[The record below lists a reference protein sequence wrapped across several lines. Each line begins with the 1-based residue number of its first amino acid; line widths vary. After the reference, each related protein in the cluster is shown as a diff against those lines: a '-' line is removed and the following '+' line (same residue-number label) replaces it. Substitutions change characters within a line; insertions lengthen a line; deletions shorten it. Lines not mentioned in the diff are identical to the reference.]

1 MSGFPTFRVDEAAD
15 QRKLGQEM
23 VRAWQRDGIFQVERD
38 AVLEERTESAMRAA
52 RAFFRL
58 PLEQKTTCVND
69 LSYSGYIESGEEL
82 TAGLRDQPEIFTI
95 TPDFPH
101 HHPRVRAGLPCH
113 GPVPWPG
120 ETFRTAMQAYLEAV
134 GALGERILHLIAL
147 GLDLKGP
154 EADHLNRLTR
164 DGWHHMR
171 VLRFPPRTTTVER
184 GIGSH
189 TDYGLLVIAA
199 QDEVGGLY
207 VRPPLEG
214 EQRPRNWRTGE
225 SSAGLAEHEP
235 GWRYV
240 TPVPKVVTVFP
251 GDILQFLTN
260 GTLLSTPHKVR
271 LADRERFTL
280 AYFHEPSFDARV
292 QPLETDNRSDH
303 ADADAPAPAPA
314 PARETLHYGRHF
326 TDMFMRCYPDRATTR
341 RITGEGRLSSLDA
354 PRPAP
359 PRPLTDVP
367 AA

>member
-1 MSGFPTFRVDEAAD
+1 MSTFRTFRMAD
-15 QRKLGQEM
+15 TTSDHQRQLGRAM
-23 VRAWQRDGIFQVERD
+23 IDAWQHDGILQVERD
-38 AVLEERTESAMRAA
+38 AVLQERTEHALHAA
-52 RAFFRL
+52 RTFFSR
-58 PLEQKTTCVND
+58 PLAHKTTCVND

-95 TPDFPH
+95 TPDLPR
-101 HHPRVRAGLPCH
+101 HHPRVRAALPCH
-113 GPVPWPG
+113 GPVPWPD
-120 ETFRTAMQAYLEAV
+120 ESFRTAMQAYLEAV
-134 GALGERILHLIAL
+134 GTLGEQILRLIAL
-147 GLDLKGP
+147 GLDLEP
-154 EADHLNRLTR
+154 DHLTR
-164 DGWHHMR
+164 YTREGWHHMR
-171 VLRFPPRTTTVER
+171 VLRFPARTTTVER

-214 EQRPRNWRTGE
+214 EHRPRNWRPGE

-240 TPVPKVVTVFP
+240 TPVPGVVTVFP

-292 QPLETDNRSDH
+292 QPLTP
-303 ADADAPAPAPA
+303 DAN
-314 PARETLHYGRHF
+314 ESLHYGRHF

-341 RITGEGRLSSLDA
+341 RITTEGRLSHL
-354 PRPAP
+354 P
-359 PRPLTDVP
+359 PPTTQT
-367 AA
+367 